1 MTDEALDPIP
11 LSALQHWCYCPRQC
25 ALIHI
30 EQVFAENLFTQR
42 GQALHKRVDDP
53 GFELRDGLRV
63 ERALPLFSDS
73 LGLVGK
79 ADVSV
84 PGREAVVARVEV
96 APGSRAGRH
105 THPGDEI
112 SYISEGEVDLLID
125 GQPPRTLK
133 AGETFVVP
141 AGVIHDAHNA
151 SNGTVKLI
159 GVYVVEKGKPLA
171 TPAP

>member
-1 MTDEALDPIP
+1 M
-11 LSALQHWCYCPRQC
+11 
-25 ALIHI
+25 
-30 EQVFAENLFTQR
+30 
-42 GQALHKRVDDP
+42 
-53 GFELRDGLRV
+53 
-63 ERALPLFSDS
+63 LFSTHAMAQAS
-73 LGLVGK
+73 GLSRTMVGK

-84 PGREAVVARVEV
+84 PGREAVVAKVEV

-112 SYISEGEVDLLID
+112 SYVSEGEVDLLVD
-125 GQPPRTLK
+125 GQPPRTIK
-133 AGETFVVP
+133 AGESFVVP

-151 SNGTVKLI
+151 SNAAVKLI